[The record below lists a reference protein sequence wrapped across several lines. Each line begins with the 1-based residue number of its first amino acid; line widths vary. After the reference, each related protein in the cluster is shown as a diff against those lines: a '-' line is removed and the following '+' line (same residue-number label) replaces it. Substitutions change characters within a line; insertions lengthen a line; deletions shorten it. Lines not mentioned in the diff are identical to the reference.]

1 MPFLEDGNKGFPMIE
16 AEKDQ
21 NDFDMSIVEAYILR
35 GILPSFR
42 YVYDLAFDQCLD
54 VEDEGFHD
62 THSGHFLQT
71 IIYDFS

>member
-1 MPFLEDGNKGFPMIE
+1 MPFLEDGNKGVPKIE

-42 YVYDLAFDQCLD
+42 YVYDLAFD
-54 VEDEGFHD
+54 
-62 THSGHFLQT
+62 
-71 IIYDFS
+71 